1 MQMAAPPLLVLST
14 SSQSLISPSLCCR
27 FSPPHRRPLAAGR
40 RKFLIQAGRRG
51 ASAHSSV
58 CGDGDGE
65 GAEGGGGVGVKNME
79 FAGR

>member
-1 MQMAAPPLLVLST
+1 MQMAPPPLLVLST
-14 SSQSLISPSLCCR
+14 SSQSLISPSLCYR

-65 GAEGGGGVGVKNME
+65 GETGVGVKNME